1 MAHTRTHAD
10 ETVTTLYR
18 MLGINQPSQLSP
30 DNIAYNLGIELVYA
44 PVSSV
49 RINRRIYLDSRISAE
64 EQRQQ
69 FGHELCHVLWHPDN
83 QLCLPRAFID
93 MQERQADNFAL
104 HACMP
109 TDMVLGEPL
118 PSTESEAAGV
128 LSEAFKVTP
137 EFALKRLRSMANLMY
152 QTTEVT

>member
-10 ETVTTLYR
+10 ETVTSLYQ
-18 MLGINQPSQLSP
+18 MLGISRPSQLSP
-30 DNIAYNLGIELVYA
+30 DNIAYKLGIELLHA
-44 PVSSV
+44 PVDSV
-49 RINRRIYLDSRISAE
+49 RINRRIYLDSRISTA

-104 HACMP
+104 YACMP
-109 TDMVLGEPL
+109 TDMVLAESL
-118 PSTESEAAGV
+118 PSIESEAVGV
-128 LSEAFKVTP
+128 LSETFGVAP
-137 EFALKRLRSMANLMY
+137 EFALKRLHLMNNLMY
-152 QTTEVT
+152 QTT